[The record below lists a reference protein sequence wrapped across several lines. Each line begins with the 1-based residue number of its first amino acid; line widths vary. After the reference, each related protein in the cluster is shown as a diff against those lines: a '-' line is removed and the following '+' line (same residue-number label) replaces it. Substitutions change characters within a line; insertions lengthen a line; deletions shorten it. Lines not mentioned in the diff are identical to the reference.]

1 MEKVEFLEL
10 TKVEF
15 LEKLKETYQKQ
26 KLTKIQNYIAR
37 GIEIIFGLWFLFLD
51 IGLIYKLAYILSIIY
66 SFYRMLKP
74 NDEDKEYYEKLEQLA
89 NGIEKYKKYKKG
101 ELNKEI
107 EESKLKKIEKNIN
120 KLVPTL
126 LKENKLYKRL
136 AFIPILNLKVDEMT
150 SYRNPGDAL
159 NVLLYG
165 KLKTPGL
172 NIFD

>member
-1 MEKVEFLEL
+1 MEKTEFLKL
-10 TKVEF
+10 TKTEF

-26 KLTKIQNYIAR
+26 KLTRTQNYIAR
-37 GIEIIFGLWFLFLD
+37 GIEIVFGLWFLFLD
-51 IGLIYKLAYILSIIY
+51 IEFIYKIIYILSIAY

-74 NDEDKEYYEKLEQLA
+74 NVEDSEYYEKLEKLA
-89 NGIEKYKKYKKG
+89 DGIEKYKKYKNK

-107 EESKLKKIEKNIN
+107 EESKLKKLEKNIN
-120 KLVPTL
+120 KLVPSL

-172 NIFD
+172 DIFD